1 MTSDKI
7 NVEQIT
13 PTPLAVV
20 AAYHQLYFQRNQKR
34 ISTYQ
39 NDFKCRL
46 LTILTVENFAEE
58 WREN

>member
-7 NVEQIT
+7 NVEQIN
-13 PTPLAVV
+13 PLV
-20 AAYHQLYFQRNQKR
+20 AAYHQLYFQRNQKS

-39 NDFKCRL
+39 NDLKCRL
-46 LTILTVENFAEE
+46 LRILTVEIFAEE